1 MSKIIS
7 LDENAYQILKNAKEK
22 LKERGIK
29 ADFSDAVRFI
39 VQHKE
44 G

>member
-22 LKERGIK
+22 LRKQGIK

-39 VQHKE
+39 VDSKK
-44 G
+44 